1 MEIIHQPSWATVH
14 CEVCNQR
21 NCQLSSR
28 GKEWSLGLEGFPGGS
43 AATNLPAAQETW
55 VSSGQEPAMA
65 AHLPVRCLHMW
76 AQLPVTPPPTPSSG
90 LELRRDQ
97 ALPTA
102 PSQAGVCVPVCV
114 LSGFRHVSLC
124 YPVDGSPPGSSVHG
138 TSQVRVLEWGTT
150 SSSGGPSDPPLPQL
164 LPCTRILDRRAT
176 GEAQWGLGGGQ

>member
-43 AATNLPAAQETW
+43 AATNLPAAQETR

-102 PSQAGVCVPVCV
+102 PSQGGVCTCV
-114 LSGFRHVSLC
+114 RAKWL
-124 YPVDGSPPGSSVHG
+124 
-138 TSQVRVLEWGTT
+138 QARVT
-150 SSSGGPSDPPLPQL
+150 L
-164 LPCTRILDRRAT
+164 LPCGRQPAGLLCPWDFPGKIT
-176 GEAQWGLGGGQ
+176 GVGHHFLLWGTF